1 MGDHVMNAKHL
12 ISAGAVAMLTVSCAY
27 SLRSATDYDRTVS
40 FSSYHSYFMVPG
52 NSSGNPLMDERAR
65 ADVENALTT
74 KGWTELPDGEGQA
87 AVVVHA
93 ATRAKHSY
101 ETFYNG
107 WSGWHWRWGPNGL
120 GDSATFMDDYN
131 VGTLVVDIFDAK
143 TKRAIWHGTAS
154 GALSGN
160 PRSNEKATGQAV
172 SKMFS
177 DFPPAPGER

>member
-1 MGDHVMNAKHL
+1 MGVHVMNAKHL

-27 SLRSATDYDRTVS
+27 SIKTATDYDRTVM
-40 FSSYHSYFMVPG
+40 FSNYHSYVIVKG

-65 ADVENALTT
+65 ADVEKALAL
-74 KGWTELPDGEGQA
+74 KGWTEVPDGQAQA

-93 ATRAKHSY
+93 ATKTEHSY

-120 GDSATFMDDYN
+120 GDSATFIDNYN

-143 TKRAIWHGTAS
+143 TKRAIWHGSAS
-154 GALSGN
+154 DALSDN
-160 PRSNEKATGQAV
+160 ARSNAKATGQAV
-172 SKMFS
+172 NKMFS
-177 DFPPAPGER
+177 DFPPAPGDQ